1 MIAIATK
8 RDKWI
13 NFDTI
18 TSRSKTNI
26 NICFEIRHNIVKV
39 RNSIYRINGIRRY
52 KKITEVEIN
61 SVAEYIYIIL
71 RGIYTFYIGVNIY
84 VIK

>member
-1 MIAIATK
+1 MMIAIATK

-26 NICFEIRHNIVKV
+26 NICFESMHIIVKV
-39 RNSIYRINGIRRY
+39 RNSIKLTEFVGI
-52 KKITEVEIN
+52 KK
-61 SVAEYIYIIL
+61 
-71 RGIYTFYIGVNIY
+71 
-84 VIK
+84 